1 MGESQMVFLESNPI
15 SELVFCRYRVAISR
29 LITPQQKRDFPIM
42 RPISE
47 LPAATA
53 AEITTV
59 FADIDDTLTT
69 DGRLPAVAYR
79 ALEDL
84 FNAGFYVAPITGRPA
99 GWCDLI
105 ARIWPVHGVVG
116 ENGAFYFAYDPQ
128 TRQMHREY
136 FADAA
141 ERAQNSAR
149 LEHIQTRVLTEV
161 PGCAISADQPYREA
175 DLAIDFCEDV
185 TPLDAA
191 LVNRIKKIFE
201 EEGAVAKISSIHVNG
216 WYGDYDKL
224 SMSRRFADEVLGFDL
239 EAEKSRVVFCGDSPN
254 DAPMFG
260 YFPNSCGVANV
271 ADFAGKISAEP
282 TWITAQKGGE
292 GFVELAEK
300 LLTSVKE

>member
-1 MGESQMVFLESNPI
+1 MRAL
-15 SELVFCRYRVAISR
+15 SEFPANVASGV
-29 LITPQQKRDFPIM
+29 
-42 RPISE
+42 
-47 LPAATA
+47 
-53 AEITTV
+53 TTV

-99 GWCDLI
+99 GWCDMI

-116 ENGAFYFAYDPQ
+116 ENGAFYFAYDAKS
-128 TRQMHREY
+128 RNMRREY
-136 FADAA
+136 FAEATT
-141 ERAQNSAR
+141 RAQNSAR
-149 LEHIQTRVLTEV
+149 LAHIQARVLAEV

-175 DLAIDFCEDV
+175 DLAVDFSEDV
-185 TPLDAA
+185 APLDATA
-191 LVNRIKKIFE
+191 VTRIQEIFE

-216 WYGDYDKL
+216 WFGDYDKL
-224 SMSRRFADEVLGFDL
+224 SMSRRFADDVLGFDL

-254 DAPMFG
+254 DAPMFS

-271 ADFAGKISAEP
+271 ADFAGQITCKP
-282 TWITAQKGGE
+282 TWITAKKGGE

-300 LLTSVKE
+300 LLTSGKK